1 MKLKHLALLLV
12 LSSCSTTIK
21 NFDEY
26 QKQFL
31 SKSKFMPNKENLD
44 GKTQKIVVFALE
56 QNNNEIATQSG
67 LGDSLANNVE
77 NLLSKNRLGE
87 IVDRKAAEKLQKE
100 IALAEMK
107 KTGSYKGPIVA
118 DYAISGSISNAGFT
132 SKYSSGSTFYNPQSG
147 QMVSVPPK
155 YTYSADVAGNIK
167 IYELPALSVVE
178 SIEFSAKKSRSEAT
192 QQDGGV
198 SLGGLQIGGKKVE
211 GAKRDDSLVRK
222 AAEDAISDIEV
233 DVKNF
238 FAKKGYILEKRILDN
253 KSIFKISLG
262 SADGIKQDDK
272 FEVIGQYE
280 SENSIT
286 NEVEVERRIIATGSV
301 SDLIDPKT
309 SWVVIGDAKKAEVLR
324 LGDAVKMKYKKS
336 QFAGATKFATSM
348 LEQ

>member
-1 MKLKHLALLLV
+1 MKLNHLALLLV

-31 SKSKFMPNKENLD
+31 SKSKFMPSKENLD

-132 SKYSSGSTFYNPQSG
+132 KTG
-147 QMVSVPPK
+147 Q
-155 YTYSADVAGNIK
+155 
-167 IYELPALSVVE
+167 
-178 SIEFSAKKSRSEAT
+178 
-192 QQDGGV
+192 
-198 SLGGLQIGGKKVE
+198 
-211 GAKRDDSLVRK
+211 
-222 AAEDAISDIEV
+222 
-233 DVKNF
+233 
-238 FAKKGYILEKRILDN
+238 
-253 KSIFKISLG
+253 
-262 SADGIKQDDK
+262 
-272 FEVIGQYE
+272 
-280 SENSIT
+280 
-286 NEVEVERRIIATGSV
+286 
-301 SDLIDPKT
+301 
-309 SWVVIGDAKKAEVLR
+309 
-324 LGDAVKMKYKKS
+324 
-336 QFAGATKFATSM
+336 
-348 LEQ
+348 